1 MLKQILHNKYFL
13 LLIISITW
21 GSSFILIKKTL
32 PVFDPYQ
39 IGAFRAGLSGLLLM
53 FIGFP
58 AMRRMTRKDVFWI
71 ALSGFFGNFLVVFIF
86 PFAQQAVSSSLAGII
101 NALDPIFTL
110 LLGAFL
116 FGIRSKTIQYLGA
129 IIGFGGALILVYT
142 SGSDSS
148 ESHYFYIILLV
159 IGSALYA
166 ISALIVEK
174 KLTHIK
180 SKELASS
187 VYTFWMIPSLII
199 LVFSGFFTDID
210 YSQSATLEA
219 FGNLVFLTVVSTT
232 LVMFLFF
239 KLVKDTSAVFVSTI
253 SLLIPVIAVF
263 WGILD
268 GEKFTLW
275 YALGG
280 ILVLIGV
287 NFIRENRKVKV
298 KLVDEIKEG

>member
-1 MLKQILHNKYFL
+1 MKQIFHNKYFL
-13 LLIISITW
+13 LVIVSIIW

-39 IGAFRAGLSGLLLM
+39 IGAFRAGLSGLLLA

-58 AMRRMTRKDVFWI
+58 AMRRMKKKDIFWI
-71 ALSGFFGNFLVVFIF
+71 ALSGLFGNFLVVFIF

-101 NALDPIFTL
+101 NALDPIYTL

-116 FGIRSKTIQYLGA
+116 FGIRNKIIQYLGA
-129 IIGFGGALILVYT
+129 IIGFAGALILVYT
-142 SGSDSS
+142 SGSEGSQN
-148 ESHYFYIILLV
+148 HYSYIFLLI
-159 IGSALYA
+159 IGAALYA
-166 ISALIVEK
+166 VSALIVEK
-174 KLTHIK
+174 KLAHIK
-180 SKELASS
+180 SKDLVSS
-187 VYTFWMIPSLII
+187 IYGVWMIPALVI
-199 LVFSGFFTDID
+199 LAFSGFFTEID
-210 YSQSATLEA
+210 YNQTATLESL
-219 FGNLVFLTVVSTT
+219 GYLIFLTVVNTT
-232 LVMFLFF
+232 LVMFLYF
-239 KLVKDTSAVFVSTI
+239 KLVQDTSAVFASTT

-287 NFIRENRKVKV
+287 YF
-298 KLVDEIKEG
+298 IKEKKKEKLPVENK